1 MYPTVVSS
9 EVHTT
14 VVRLKD
20 HKRKHKLSK
29 DAARIQ
35 AAYGECHFV
44 YLLMKSVVMLVIFE
58 AILSCP
64 IDVLESLSLPCSCQ
78 IDSQRHDSHRHLLAT
93 S

>member
-1 MYPTVVSS
+1 MYPTVVVS
-9 EVHTT
+9 EVHTS

-58 AILSCP
+58 AVLPCP
-64 IDVLESLSLPCSCQ
+64 IDVIASACHAAVNSTANVTT
-78 IDSQRHDSHRHLLAT
+78 AT
-93 S
+93 DTF